1 MRLTIAVPE
10 AQVVEAPA
18 LLRLVRMAPACDVEA
33 DEQGVSYVPG
43 SCVQGSMGRRGID
56 YSPS

>member
-1 MRLTIAVPE
+1 VHLSISIPE

-33 DEQGVSYVPG
+33 DEQGASYVHG
-43 SCVQGSMGRRGID
+43 SCAQGSMGRREID

>member
-1 MRLTIAVPE
+1 VRLTIAIPE
-10 AQVVEAPA
+10 AQLVEAPA

-33 DEQGVSYVPG
+33 DERGVSYVHG
-43 SCVQGSMGRRGID
+43 SCAQGSMGRRGID

>member
-1 MRLTIAVPE
+1 MHLSIAIPE

-33 DEQGVSYVPG
+33 DEQGASYVSG
-43 SCVQGSMGRRGID
+43 SCAQGSMGRRGID

>member
-1 MRLTIAVPE
+1 MHLTIAVLE

-18 LLRLVRMAPACDVEA
+18 LLRLVRMVPACDVEA
-33 DEQGVSYVPG
+33 DEQGVSYVHG
-43 SCVQGSMGRRGID
+43 SCAHGSMSRRGID